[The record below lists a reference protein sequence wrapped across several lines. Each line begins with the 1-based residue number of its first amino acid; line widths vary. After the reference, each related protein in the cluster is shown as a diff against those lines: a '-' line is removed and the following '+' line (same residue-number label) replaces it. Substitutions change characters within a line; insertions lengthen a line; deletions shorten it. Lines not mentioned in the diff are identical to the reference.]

1 MRVSPVNREYGIK
14 FKNGKILE
22 DNNFKK
28 GIGFISYLI
37 RVVY

>member
-14 FKNGKILE
+14 FENEKILE

-28 GIGFISYLI
+28 RDRFYILFN
-37 RVVY
+37 